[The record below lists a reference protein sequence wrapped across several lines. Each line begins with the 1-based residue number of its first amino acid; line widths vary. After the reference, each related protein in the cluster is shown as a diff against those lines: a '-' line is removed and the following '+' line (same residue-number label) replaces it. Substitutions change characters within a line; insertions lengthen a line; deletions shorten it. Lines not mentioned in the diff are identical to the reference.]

1 MYPRV
6 QIKKSNHESPT
17 HKWLCIRLAP
27 ELQSKV
33 IYRPVGSSTN
43 NNSELL
49 VYPNPSN
56 NYIIVDF
63 SSLKLSDYYNT
74 LSIYTIDGKLKD
86 KIEIH
91 KSIGFKVLDTRYW
104 KSGIY
109 VVSLQQ
115 KKGKAFSN
123 TVIVNH

>member
-1 MYPRV
+1 M
-6 QIKKSNHESPT
+6 KKALFIT
-17 HKWLCIRLAP
+17 LLAFFAIFTNQNANAQT
-27 ELQSKV
+27 QS
-33 IYRPVGSSTN
+33 
-43 NNSELL
+43 
-49 VYPNPSN
+49 
-56 NYIIVDF
+56 IIVDF
-63 SSLKLSDYYNT
+63 SQIEFNDNSS

-86 KIEIH
+86 KIEVH